1 MNFLTLSPPDTFG
14 QIIPYTLIQEIEME
28 EQFLP
33 LIKPSILV
41 LDAGEELNSV
51 KEEYAYE
58 FTDYYKLT
66 SNVLGTI
73 LEGWF
78 EPDSAGIAGRH
89 LLYAFNEEL
98 ILQYPS
104 YAQQYRDSMLSPIPP
119 ERIPD
124 MSIIE
129 YKDSGGSPG
138 SYDVMLGFNEL
149 LPEVIY
155 NEIYGLPHDASYGTV
170 LIFTINHPDVMYLGK
185 TLIVDGSNRNG
196 MCFMQTDRNDDDEG
210 IKYKIFVNGS
220 LNPKTK
226 AKYTTTSYKQT
237 KITATWDGVQWNQVC
252 EYTDFTKN
260 TGYTNIGQSQAK
272 IKLYTA
278 LRNNNQYNQTKKNV

>member
-1 MNFLTLSPPDTFG
+1 MNFLTLPTPTTFG

-41 LDAGEELNSV
+41 LDSGEELNSV
-51 KEEYAYE
+51 KEEYVYE
-58 FTDYYKLT
+58 FTTYYKLI
-66 SNVLGTI
+66 SNTLGTV

-78 EPDSAGIAGRH
+78 QPYHEKEYVYEGRH

-104 YAQQYRDSMLSPIPP
+104 YAQYYRDSMLSPFPQ
-119 ERIPD
+119 ERVPG
-124 MSIIE
+124 MSIIQ
-129 YKDSGGSPG
+129 YPRDG
-138 SYDVMLGFNEL
+138 YVRLGYNAL

-155 NEIYGLPHDASYGTV
+155 NEIYGLPLDSSLGTV

-196 MCFMQTDRNDDDEG
+196 MCFMQTDRNDDNEG

-226 AKYTTTSYKQT
+226 AKYTTTSYKRT

-252 EYTDFTKN
+252 EYENFTKN
-260 TGYTNIGQSQAK
+260 TGYTNIGQSQTK
-272 IKLYTA
+272 VKLYTA